1 MATVNKKPF
10 VLAILDGWGFGKK
23 EVGNPIKQA
32 NTPVM
37 DGIAREYPMTLL
49 QASGQAVGMAWGE
62 SGNSEVGHLS
72 IGAGRIIE
80 QYFSRISRSI
90 SDKTFFSNSALVG
103 AFAHAQKNPDPQSGS
118 PALGRAE
125 ARPGRIL
132 DLSERNRDKS
142 KIHLIGLLTSG
153 TVHSAF
159 AMIPALLDLA
169 VQNNHH
175 ETYLHLFLDGK
186 DSGLQE
192 GEKLLGS
199 VGDEIRIRNCGK
211 LATIIGR
218 NFAMDRDNNWELTQK
233 TYELIAKSAGEKS
246 SDLLVTI
253 KNYYRQG
260 QNDSSMPPIITEDS
274 GFSGIAD
281 NDSLIF
287 FNFREDS
294 MRQILKPFIEPTFSL
309 FQKPDFKNLY
319 VCTMTQYLENP
330 AAAVAFPP
338 PDIVNGLAEVL
349 SVSGRNQLHVAE
361 TEKYAHVT
369 YFFNGLK
376 TKELKGETDI
386 FIESLKDSEN
396 NPAMKSWEIAVKV
409 AEEIKRDFYDFI
421 ILNLANPDVLA
432 HTGNFLATV
441 KGIEAADKAVGFI
454 KDAVLEKDG
463 ILIVTAD
470 HGNAEGMVYKSTG
483 ETETRHESTPVQFC
497 LVARQYQTN
506 KTPETIAKETDEV
519 AGILADV
526 APTILELMGI
536 PQPAEMTGASLLP
549 VLKI

>member
-1 MATVNKKPF
+1 MAIQVRILYYLIMETASASGKKPF

-32 NTPVM
+32 NTPVI

-49 QASGQAVGMAWGE
+49 QASGQAVGMTWGE

-72 IGAGRIIE
+72 IGAGRIVE

-90 SDKTFFSNSALVG
+90 SDKTFFSNPALVG
-103 AFAHAQKNPDPQSGS
+103 AYAYAQKN
-118 PALGRAE
+118 R
-125 ARPGRIL
+125 
-132 DLSERNRDKS
+132 S
-142 KIHLIGLLTSG
+142 KVHLIGLLTSG

-159 AMIPALLDLA
+159 ALIPALLDLA
-169 VQNNHH
+169 TRNDHH
-175 ETYLHLFLDGK
+175 ETYLHLFSDGK

-192 GEKLLGS
+192 GIKLLES
-199 VGDEIRIRNCGK
+199 VRNEIQKRNYGK
-211 LATIIGR
+211 LATVIGR

-233 TYELIAKSAGEKS
+233 TYELIVKSTGEKS
-246 SDLLVTI
+246 SDPLITI
-253 KNYYRQG
+253 KNYYQQG
-260 QNDSSMPPIITEDS
+260 QNDSSMPPIVVGDS

-294 MRQILKPFIEPTFSL
+294 MRQILKPFIEPAFSL
-309 FQKPDFKNLY
+309 FPRADLKNLY

-330 AAAVAFPP
+330 AVAVAFPP
-338 PDIVNGLAEVL
+338 PDIVNGLAEVI
-349 SVSGRNQLHVAE
+349 STSEKNQLHIAE
-361 TEKYAHVT
+361 TEKYAHIT

-376 TKELKGETDI
+376 TKEFNGETDV

-409 AEEIKRDFYDFI
+409 AEEIGRDFYDFVV
-421 ILNLANPDVLA
+421 LNLANPDVLA
-432 HTGNFLATV
+432 HTGDFSATV
-441 KGIEAADKAVGFI
+441 KGVEAVDRAIGLI
-454 KDAVLEKDG
+454 KDAVLGKNG
-463 ILIVTAD
+463 ILIATAD

-483 ETETRHESTPVQFC
+483 EAETRHESNPVPFY
-497 LVARQYQTN
+497 LVARQYQIN
-506 KTPETIAKETDEV
+506 KTPELLARETSEA

-526 APTILELMGI
+526 APTILEFMGL
-536 PQPAEMTGASLLP
+536 PQPAEMTGKSLLSI
-549 VLKI
+549 LAAKQ

>member
-1 MATVNKKPF
+1 MTTSNKRPV

-37 DGIAREYPMTLL
+37 DGLAREYPMTLL
-49 QASGQAVGMAWGE
+49 QASGQAVGMTWGE

-90 SDKTFFSNSALVG
+90 SDKTFFSNPALAG
-103 AFAHAQKNPDPQSGS
+103 AYEYAQKN
-118 PALGRAE
+118 
-125 ARPGRIL
+125 
-132 DLSERNRDKS
+132 KS
-142 KIHLIGLLTSG
+142 KVHLIGLLTSG

-159 AMIPALLDLA
+159 TLIPALLDLA
-169 VQNNHH
+169 VQNDYP

-192 GEKLLGS
+192 GAKLLES
-199 VGDEIRIRNCGK
+199 VGDEIRSRSSGLPAQAGK
-211 LATIIGR
+211 LATVIGR

-233 TYELIAKSAGEKS
+233 TYELLAKGVGEKS
-246 SDLLVTI
+246 SDLPATI
-253 KNYYRQG
+253 KNYYQQG
-260 QNDSSMPPIITEDS
+260 QNDSSMPPVVAADS

-294 MRQILKPFIEPTFSL
+294 MRQILKPFIEPDFSL
-309 FQKPDFKNLY
+309 FPYTAEPSGSRPRADLKNLY

-330 AAAVAFPP
+330 AVAVAFLP
-338 PDIVNGLAEVL
+338 PDIANGLAEIL
-349 SVSGRNQLHVAE
+349 SASGKNQLHIAE

-369 YFFNGLK
+369 YFFNGLN
-376 TKELKGETDI
+376 TKAYDGETDV
-386 FIESLKDSEN
+386 FIESIKDHKN
-396 NPAMKSWEIAVKV
+396 NPAMKSWEIATKA
-409 AEEIKRDFYDFI
+409 AEEIKRGFFDFI
-421 ILNLANPDVLA
+421 VLNIPNPDVLA
-432 HTGNFLATV
+432 HTGDFAATV
-441 KGIEAADKAVGFI
+441 KGVEATDKAVGLI
-454 KDAVLEKDG
+454 KDAIFEKDG
-463 ILIVTAD
+463 TLIITAD

-483 ETETRHESTPVQFC
+483 EAETRHESNPVPFY
-497 LVARQYQTN
+497 LVARQYQAN
-506 KTPETIAKETDEV
+506 KTPETIAGETGEA

-526 APTILELMGI
+526 APTILELMEI
-536 PQPAEMTGASLLP
+536 PQPAEMTGKSLLSI
-549 VLKI
+549 LGR